1 MMILSEGVRLL
12 SARAGTAAT
21 QVLPAIPAGLTSG
34 GTVVLCGVFLTMVIG
49 VSVLKCLYLAKALD
63 SLRAVTRTLQEGILR
78 PLPGR
83 VGGLRT
89 EVRYLAAE
97 PGAQVGGDIYDVIST
112 PYGVRVLIGDV
123 MGSGMPAVATAVDA
137 LGAFRELVRCEA
149 RLTMVAQRMDA
160 SLAGRPNSEDFVTA
174 LLLGLH
180 PDDGR
185 AELICCGHPPPL
197 LIRDGRATFVDALP
211 PSPPLGLFGLQDE
224 WCRASSV
231 RLTTGDRLLLYTDG
245 ITEARDGRGAFY
257 PLAERTVTL
266 YDEDPGVFL
275 DRIAADVAR
284 HTQGRTKDD
293 AALLLVDY
301 GDIRARDGQLRSPS
315 PEFIRDIAITPMRN
329 TRPLR
334 QPPPPLPK

>member
-1 MMILSEGVRLL
+1 MMILSVVPEIH
-12 SARAGTAAT
+12 T
-21 QVLPAIPAGLTSG
+21 GLTG
-34 GTVVLCGVFLTMVIG
+34 GDTVVLCGAFLALVIG

-63 SLRAVTRTLQEGILR
+63 SLRAVTWTLREGILR
-78 PLPGR
+78 PLPDR

-160 SLAGRPNSEDFVTA
+160 SLAGRPDSEDFVTA
-174 LLLGLH
+174 LLLGLR
-180 PDDGR
+180 PDDGQ

-197 LIRDGRATFVDALP
+197 LIRNGRATFVDALP

-224 WCRASSV
+224 WCRAGPIS
-231 RLTTGDRLLLYTDG
+231 LAAGDRLLLYTDG
-245 ITEARDGRGAFY
+245 VTEARDGSGVFY
-257 PLAERTVTL
+257 SLAERTVAL

-275 DRIAADVAR
+275 DRIAADVTR

-293 AALLLVDY
+293 AALLLLDY
-301 GDIRARDGQLRSPS
+301 GDIRARDGQLRLPA
-315 PEFIRDIAITPMRN
+315 PEFIRDIEIN
-329 TRPLR
+329 S
-334 QPPPPLPK
+334 

>member
-1 MMILSEGVRLL
+1 MMIPSEGAWLF
-12 SARAGTAAT
+12 SARAGTATA
-21 QVLPAIPAGLTSG
+21 QVLPAIPAGLTG
-34 GTVVLCGVFLTMVIG
+34 GGAVALCGAFLTLVIG
-49 VSVLKCLYLAKALD
+49 VSVLKCLYLTKALD
-63 SLRAVTRTLQEGILR
+63 SQRAVTRTLQEGILR

-97 PGAQVGGDIYDVIST
+97 PGAQVGGDIYDVINT

-123 MGSGMPAVATAVDA
+123 MGSGMRTVATAVDA

-160 SLAGRPNSEDFVTA
+160 SLAARPNREDFVTA
-174 LLLGLH
+174 LLLGLR
-180 PDDGR
+180 PDDGQ
-185 AELICCGHPPPL
+185 AELVCCGHPPPL
-197 LIRDGRATFVDALP
+197 LIRNGRATFVDALP

-231 RLTTGDRLLLYTDG
+231 PLATGDRLLLYTDG
-245 ITEARDGRGAFY
+245 ITEARNGRGVFY
-257 PLAERTVTL
+257 SLAERTVAL

-284 HTQGRTKDD
+284 HTQGRVKDD

-301 GDIRARDGQLRSPS
+301 GDIRARDGQLRSPAS
-315 PEFIRDIAITPMRN
+315 EFIRDIEITPMRSTHRRN
-329 TRPLR
+329 AH
-334 QPPPPLPK
+334 